1 MGPLLAPVLPVSWLA
16 HPDQAQLPAHI
27 LTLMGACLL
36 RPASLSLW
44 PNRPSPRHPLTW
56 RGGRPCWPPP
66 PLRPARGAWAAPA
79 LPACSRSQ
87 HSQPPRPGFTRWCLT
102 LAPLPLSIFTSTPA
116 SQESGSFQPAPG
128 LEHNPWGTQAPGT
141 ARLHLGEG
149 PRSRGAKQVEACL
162 SGQHP
167 CAQAA
172 GLRISLLDRKSGR
185 RPPGGPW
192 STAVPWASPRPR
204 PVLRRRGLALP
215 AAACSGPRAEGPLC
229 AAPCSPCAKLPGGGG
244 LGFWLKSGF
253 F

>member
-27 LTLMGACLL
+27 LTLTGACLL

-128 LEHNPWGTQAPGT
+128 LEHDPWGTQAPGT

-167 CAQAA
+167 CARAA
-172 GLRISLLDRKSGR
+172 GLRISLWDRKSGR
-185 RPPGGPW
+185 RPPGALRYRG
-192 STAVPWASPRPR
+192 
-204 PVLRRRGLALP
+204 RRRGPGLCSDAGGWLSQRLP
-215 AAACSGPRAEGPLC
+215 AAGQGLRGLC
-229 AAPCSPCAKLPGGGG
+229 ARRPVHRVPSSQAAED
-244 LGFWLKSGF
+244 LGSG
-253 F
+253 